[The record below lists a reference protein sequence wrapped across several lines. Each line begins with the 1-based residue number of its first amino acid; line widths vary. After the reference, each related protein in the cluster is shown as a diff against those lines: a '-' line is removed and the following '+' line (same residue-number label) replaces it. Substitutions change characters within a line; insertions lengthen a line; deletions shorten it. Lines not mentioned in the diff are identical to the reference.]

1 MPLLYP
7 LFFLQLQTFIKKNL
21 VVLKEFVE
29 HNSLN
34 KLSKYKFYE
43 IKDLLSALHLAV
55 IFSHSEQD
63 FWTLIFLHRAQYF
76 FATHSQRSFWK
87 RHASQMRCFVH
98 FPLQFLASLQE
109 LHFRLYTQIP
119 HLPRA
124 WQGIHFNVS
133 HTNRTPPDGNNL
145 FSTYITLILFCTV
158 VDLPIAEFMVIVNI
172 SCIINYLFRTVYQPA
187 QRKTC
192 WPPGFLFIFA
202 TCNACFA

>member
-63 FWTLIFLHRAQYF
+63 
-76 FATHSQRSFWK
+76 
-87 RHASQMRCFVH
+87 V
-98 FPLQFLASLQE
+98 
-109 LHFRLYTQIP
+109 
-119 HLPRA
+119 
-124 WQGIHFNVS
+124 
-133 HTNRTPPDGNNL
+133 
-145 FSTYITLILFCTV
+145 
-158 VDLPIAEFMVIVNI
+158 
-172 SCIINYLFRTVYQPA
+172 
-187 QRKTC
+187 
-192 WPPGFLFIFA
+192 
-202 TCNACFA
+202 